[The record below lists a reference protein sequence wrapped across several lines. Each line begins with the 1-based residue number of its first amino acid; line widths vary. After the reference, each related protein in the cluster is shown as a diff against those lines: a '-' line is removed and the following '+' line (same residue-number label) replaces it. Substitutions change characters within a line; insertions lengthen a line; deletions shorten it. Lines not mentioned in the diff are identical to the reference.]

1 MAWLVSAV
9 PEDLRGAVSLG
20 TAGSF
25 VDALRTHRDD
35 EFRSFGPGKSVIEF
49 PADEN
54 LVAVVGSNNAGKS
67 NLLQAVRLALG
78 STRRDAGDPSDF
90 HQLDITQEL
99 RIDLVLRE
107 PSSGKTSTASRT
119 SSRASS
125 SVRIE
130 ASAGPTGVRSRPRTT
145 ASTTAATPTGR
156 PAALGKRS
164 GRLDPDVDPVR
175 FLPTPANRIAPL
187 LGRVH
192 YLSPSLYRAFETSGY
207 GVLAQLLD
215 LYRDDFRSDA
225 NTYEVPVSKEIITR
239 AAAFDRVTTRMRE
252 ILRTTKL
259 AEIEASLS
267 ENLRFVLGPTA
278 AGAEVT
284 IALPTAEELLAD
296 VLSLR
301 VQDDAASPVLSV
313 DRLGDG
319 YRSLLRLAILRTYTD
334 LAAEERPSVFLVE
347 EPEAYLNPHLRR
359 YFAGTLRKLA
369 ELGNDVLLTTHDAAF
384 VSLPEY
390 RTVMRIAKQ
399 GGTSRAHRCTASI
412 DFAYER
418 LAQKLRRGGNSEVF
432 FAAKAIL
439 CEGQDDVAAVR
450 AMLDR
455 RDIDPD
461 SLSISV
467 LDCGGRENLPD
478 YVRLLDELGI
488 EPLVITDGDASKIKD
503 NDTTARN
510 IAAVE
515 AAATG
520 RMFRFEEDIETALG
534 TDKRG
539 RENAAHLVSV
549 IEGLDLEAMSEEG
562 EIARCIA
569 ALTAFCR
576 GATAPSSP
584 VPNRRVR
591 RVSASSRALRPQT
604 VGSSPRK
611 SSATPRSKAAGSSQ
625 VEKSGTK
632 YSRTS
637 TARSWPLS
645 ASNSSHALSRSKGT
659 SEIGKRTRAP
669 SSSSRRRA
677 KQELGLD
684 PSARHA
690 VL

>member
-1 MAWLVSAV
+1 MRFDRI
-9 PEDLRGAVSLG
+9 EM
-20 TAGSF
+20 TN
-25 VDALRTHRDD
+25 
-35 EFRSFGPGKSVIEF
+35 FRSFGPGKSVIEF

-54 LVAVVGSNNAGKS
+54 LLAVVGSNNAGKS

-78 STRRDAGDPSDF
+78 STRRHAGDPSDF

-99 RIDLVLRE
+99 RIDLILRDPLKRE
-107 PSSGKTSTASRT
+107 NIYRKQDVITGFFFRAHRGERGPDRGQIKTENYCTDDSGNTY
-119 SSRASS
+119 
-125 SVRIE
+125 
-130 ASAGPTGVRSRPRTT
+130 
-145 ASTTAATPTGR
+145 R
-156 PAALGKRS
+156 PAAAVGRRS
-164 GRLDPDVDPVR
+164 GPLDPDVDPVR
-175 FLPTPANRIAPL
+175 FLPTPASRIAPL

-192 YLSPSLYRAFETSGY
+192 YLSPSLYRAFDTSGY
-207 GVLAQLLD
+207 GILAQLLD

-239 AAAFDRVTTRMRE
+239 AAAFDRITTRMRD

-319 YRSLLRLAILRTYTD
+319 YRSLLRLAILGTYTD

-359 YFAGTLRKLA
+359 YFAATLRKLA

-390 RTVMRIAKQ
+390 RTVMRIAKE

-412 DFAYER
+412 DFGYER

-432 FAAKAIL
+432 FATKAVL

-450 AMLDR
+450 AMLDCR
-455 RDIDPD
+455 GIDPD
-461 SLSISV
+461 SVSISI

-488 EPLVITDGDASKIKD
+488 DPLVITDGDASKIKD

-510 IAAVE
+510 VAAVE
-515 AAATG
+515 AVATD

-549 IEGLDLEAMSEEG
+549 IETLNLEAMPEEA
-562 EIARCIA
+562 EVSRCIA
-569 ALTAFCR
+569 ALIAFC
-576 GATAPSSP
+576 GATAT
-584 VPNRRVR
+584 
-591 RVSASSRALRPQT
+591 SA
-604 VGSSPRK
+604 G
-611 SSATPRSKAAGSSQ
+611 
-625 VEKSGTK
+625 
-632 YSRTS
+632 
-637 TARSWPLS
+637 
-645 ASNSSHALSRSKGT
+645 
-659 SEIGKRTRAP
+659 
-669 SSSSRRRA
+669 A
-677 KQELGLD
+677 K
-684 PSARHA
+684 
-690 VL
+690 

>member
-1 MAWLVSAV
+1 
-9 PEDLRGAVSLG
+9 
-20 TAGSF
+20 
-25 VDALRTHRDD
+25 
-35 EFRSFGPGKSVIEF
+35 
-49 PADEN
+49 
-54 LVAVVGSNNAGKS
+54 
-67 NLLQAVRLALG
+67 LQAVRLALG

-90 HQLDITQEL
+90 HQLDITREL
-99 RIDLVLRE
+99 RIDLVLRDPLRRE
-107 PSSGKTSTASRT
+107 NIYRKQDVITAFFFRAHRAERGPDRGQIKTENYCIDDSGNTY
-119 SSRASS
+119 
-125 SVRIE
+125 
-130 ASAGPTGVRSRPRTT
+130 RP
-145 ASTTAATPTGR
+145 A
-156 PAALGKRS
+156 AALGKRS
-164 GRLDPDVDPVR
+164 GPLDPDVDPVR
-175 FLPTPANRIAPL
+175 FLPTPASRIAPL

-207 GVLAQLLD
+207 GILAQLLD
-215 LYRDDFRSDA
+215 LYRDDFRSDT

-259 AEIEASLS
+259 TEIETSLS

-284 IALPTAEELLAD
+284 IALPTAEELLTD

-301 VQDDAASPVLSV
+301 VQDDEASPVLSV

-359 YFAGTLRKLA
+359 YLAGTLRKLA
-369 ELGNDVLLTTHDAAF
+369 ELGNDVVLTTHDAAF

-399 GGTSRAHRCTASI
+399 GGASRAHRCTASI

-450 AMLDR
+450 AILDR

-478 YVRLLDELGI
+478 YVRMLDELGI
-488 EPLVITDGDASKIKD
+488 EPLVMTDGDASKIKE

-510 IAAVE
+510 TAAVE

-534 TDKRG
+534 TDKRA

-549 IEGLDLEAMSEEG
+549 IESLDFEAMSEEG
-562 EIARCIA
+562 EIARCTA

-576 GATAPSSP
+576 GATAPT
-584 VPNRRVR
+584 
-591 RVSASSRALRPQT
+591 SAGAQ
-604 VGSSPRK
+604 
-611 SSATPRSKAAGSSQ
+611 
-625 VEKSGTK
+625 
-632 YSRTS
+632 
-637 TARSWPLS
+637 
-645 ASNSSHALSRSKGT
+645 
-659 SEIGKRTRAP
+659 
-669 SSSSRRRA
+669 
-677 KQELGLD
+677 
-684 PSARHA
+684 
-690 VL
+690 